1 MNFNAVEYFFLV
13 CAVVGGVFVVARIV
27 MLFVGMDD
35 GGQADLDIAGHDVG
49 HHVSS
54 SHSDSDA
61 GFKALS
67 LHGLSSFLLMFGL
80 VGLALYRQSKMGL
93 LIALAGGFAAGL
105 GAVWLIGKMFSM
117 ITKLQSSG
125 TIGIDSTVGAEGTV
139 YLKIPPEGSGRVLVR
154 VHNSLREY
162 DAMSSDK
169 KEITSGTPIR
179 VVWVDGNVL
188 VVEEI

>member
-1 MNFNAVEYFFLV
+1 
-13 CAVVGGVFVVARIV
+13 
-27 MLFVGMDD
+27 
-35 GGQADLDIAGHDVG
+35 
-49 HHVSS
+49 
-54 SHSDSDA
+54 
-61 GFKALS
+61 
-67 LHGLSSFLLMFGL
+67 MFGL

-125 TIGIDSTVGAEGTV
+125 TIRIDNTVGAEGTV